1 MRGIRRLMFF
11 VVFYNLVRENKNIGN
26 VIMCLGLIGCKINI
40 SWSVCF
46 FLFNYNI

>member
-26 VIMCLGLIGCKINI
+26 VIWCLGLIGCKSNI
-40 SWSVCF
+40 S
-46 FLFNYNI
+46 